1 MIQQFCEVL
10 RDRIALL
17 PYADVVAGLVRIA
30 EKRKEL
36 TDEQTG
42 EVYRIDIDT
51 FPVVQNIVGGKC
63 YAGQYK
69 DIAPDSKKKS
79 VIYFEPI
86 SNVNIEFSRGNK
98 MSAFGS
104 KIALVCWLNLP
115 KLGRTNDE
123 DLFDLRMQ
131 LIATCTKVP
140 VVITYKGLEYKATLK
155 PTTIKSSPEIF
166 SKYSYDKHVI
176 NNMLLYPYQYFS
188 IEFDIDFFA
197 NVECFTFVPDVAIC

>member
-1 MIQQFCEVL
+1 
-10 RDRIALL
+10 
-17 PYADVVAGLVRIA
+17 
-30 EKRKEL
+30 
-36 TDEQTG
+36 
-42 EVYRIDIDT
+42 VYRIDIDT

-86 SNVNIEFSRGNK
+86 SNVDIIFSRGNK
-98 MSAFGS
+98 MSAFES

-115 KLGRTNDE
+115 KLGRTDDE

-131 LIATCTKVP
+131 LIATCSKVP
-140 VVITYKGLEYKATLK
+140 VLITYEGLKYKAELR
-155 PTTIKSSPEIF
+155 PTTIKSTPEIF
-166 SKYSYDKHVI
+166 GKYSYDKNII

-188 IEFDIDFFA
+188 IEFDVTFHA
-197 NVECFTFVPDVAIC
+197 NVECFNFLPDGAIC